1 METIGASTASPGRGP
16 PAIEAG
22 DHGRVTT
29 RAWVIDKTSGR
40 PRRRRT
46 KTAPQRKA
54 DSKRLP
60 TAYWAA
66 ETYVSTDQ
74 GLRRVQARG
83 TTRDTAV
90 TELASKLRGP
100 ERDLLAQAIAEET
113 GHGSTF
119 TDRSTLGRVL
129 DTWITD
135 PTTTRRRSAGTLAR
149 YQHAITRSI
158 KARRIGATTSA
169 RSASTDSPRLVTLFL
184 TSLTPCGREDL
195 PRRPPA
201 GAGLRRR
208 QRRPLPQPAQRLLPA
223 VPTHRPRHHRGRQ
236 GHHRHYQDPGRPD
249 PRRPPHRRPHPPH
262 RPARPAPLHRRHRLP
277 HQRSHRPDLG
287 TTRPRQRPG
296 DRADQ
301 RHHQRRR
308 PTPIPHQDPRRRP
321 PPHPARRRR
330 RHAPH
335 PPRGGETRQPARLPR
350 HPATQHRPHRD
361 PLLDQQHHRPD
372 LNRTRPARP
381 HRHQRTLLPQ
391 NGRHRTRQTRI
402 YTPPDRRPTRPRP
415 PIRHPRHLPNPAKTP
430 VPSR

>member
-135 PTTTRRRSAGTLAR
+135 PTTTRSRSAGTLAR

-158 KARRIGATTSA
+158 KARRIGATTLGQV
-169 RSASTDSPRLVTLFL
+169 RLDRVTPRLVTLFL
-184 TSLTPCGREDL
+184 ASLTP
-195 PRRPPA
+195 
-201 GAGLRRR
+201 
-208 QRRPLPQPAQRLLPA
+208 A
-223 VPTHRPRHHRGRQ
+223 V
-236 GHHRHYQDPGRPD
+236 
-249 PRRPPHRRPHPPH
+249 
-262 RPARPAPLHRRHRLP
+262 A
-277 HQRSHRPDLG
+277 
-287 TTRPRQRPG
+287 
-296 DRADQ
+296 
-301 RHHQRRR
+301 
-308 PTPIPHQDPRRRP
+308 
-321 PPHPARRRR
+321 
-330 RHAPH
+330 
-335 PPRGGETRQPARLPR
+335 
-350 HPATQHRPHRD
+350 
-361 PLLDQQHHRPD
+361 
-372 LNRTRPARP
+372 
-381 HRHQRTLLPQ
+381 
-391 NGRHRTRQTRI
+391 
-402 YTPPDRRPTRPRP
+402 
-415 PIRHPRHLPNPAKTP
+415 
-430 VPSR
+430 